1 MFCKHC
7 CWVYF
12 AAQVLEQ
19 NVGIQLSTIWL
30 LSICRL
36 GMLLRHTLLPFL
48 SVAEAL
54 SGGLISIVYKLQLP
68 AVHGDH
74 SPDVQHLSCD
84 VVIPAAFQECLAV
97 LDVILQ
103 GIDYSA
109 RRMLAT

>member
-74 SPDVQHLSCD
+74 SPDVQHLSSYI
-84 VVIPAAFQECLAV
+84 VISAAFQEGLAI

-103 GIDYSA
+103 GIEYPECPL
-109 RRMLAT
+109 LAT